1 MVLGIS
7 VLDDGCM
14 PIDRDFV
21 EFERSLSDDSSEKLV
36 DSEEEYKKE

>member
-14 PIDRDFV
+14 PFVLVLMDRDFV
-21 EFERSLSDDSSEKLV
+21 EFERSLSDDSSV
-36 DSEEEYKKE
+36 DS